1 MRKNINVGRGLSPI
15 FHSFVFI
22 LSLPALMLFSGC
34 LQGQLSGRM
43 FIVKSEIT
51 ASNPIRNW
59 KVRVWTD
66 QDNPFALKDS
76 MLCTAYI
83 EYPLYFRHGLCV
95 CARLDGHGPYDM
107 TRFGLIK
114 YDAVRSHNA
123 YIGRYLDCKGNIDM
137 KVCIMLAEEDFP
149 SVEALQK
156 YMEEL
161 CRVTNRHHIA
171 FSDDGVLCRIV
182 PRIDYGAFDV
192 DIAKITIKGLPL
204 TKEIITQ
211 LNTWAN

>member
-1 MRKNINVGRGLSPI
+1 M
-15 FHSFVFI
+15 
-22 LSLPALMLFSGC
+22 ML
-34 LQGQLSGRM
+34 
-43 FIVKSEIT
+43 
-51 ASNPIRNW
+51 
-59 KVRVWTD
+59 
-66 QDNPFALKDS
+66 
-76 MLCTAYI
+76 
-83 EYPLYFRHGLCV
+83 
-95 CARLDGHGPYDM
+95 
-107 TRFGLIK
+107 
-114 YDAVRSHNA
+114 HNA